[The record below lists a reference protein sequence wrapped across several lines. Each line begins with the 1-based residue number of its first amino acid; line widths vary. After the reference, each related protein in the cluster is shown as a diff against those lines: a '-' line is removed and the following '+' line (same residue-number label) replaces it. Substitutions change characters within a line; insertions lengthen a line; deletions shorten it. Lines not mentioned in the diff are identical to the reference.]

1 MTDHKADIVSQ
12 VQEAFHSKQPQCI
25 TAGNSKNFYG
35 RKIQGTELSLIN
47 HAGITEYEPSEL
59 YIKARSGTP
68 LSEIEKII
76 AAEKQMLPFEPP
88 HFGPTATFGGM
99 TATGLSGPRRVSH
112 GAVRDCILGVE
123 IINGKGEVLQF
134 GGKVMKNVAGYDVS
148 RLMCGAMGTLG
159 VLTSIT
165 VRLNPMPVCEKTIA
179 ISTNCQEAILKM
191 NELARKPIPITAT
204 FYDGSELYIRISGSL
219 STIDKCTEMIGGDE
233 IDKADLFWTN
243 VREHT
248 HEFFFTELPLWRISV
263 PSSTDILNIEG
274 VYVMEWN
281 GALRWYATDAN
292 ADAIRDEADRAGG
305 HACLFR
311 GIDRKD
317 VFHPL
322 AHATRLINLKL
333 KQTFDPAGILNPGK
347 IYAEI

>member
-1 MTDHKADIVSQ
+1 MTDLKTEIVPQ

-25 TAGNSKNFYG
+25 EAGNSKHFYG
-35 RKIQGTELSLIN
+35 REIQGTSLSLLN

-59 YIKARSGTP
+59 YITARSGTF
-68 LSEIEKII
+68 LNEIEQKI
-76 AAEKQMLPFEPP
+76 ANKKQMLPFEPP
-88 HFGPTATFGGM
+88 HFGSTATFGGM
-99 TATGLSGPRRVSH
+99 IATGLSGPRRVSH
-112 GAVRDCILGVE
+112 GAVRDCILGIE

-165 VRLNPMPVCEKTIA
+165 VRLSPIPVCEHTIA
-179 ISTNCQEAILKM
+179 ISVNSQEAILKM
-191 NELARKPIPITAT
+191 NRLANTPIPITAT
-204 FYDGSELYIRISGSL
+204 FYDGSDLYIRISGSL
-219 STIDKCTEMIGGDE
+219 STIEKCTEMIGGNE
-233 IDKADLFWTN
+233 IDRGDIFWTN
-243 VREHT
+243 VREHA
-248 HEFFFTELPLWRISV
+248 HEFFLTELPLWRISV
-263 PSSTDILNIEG
+263 PSCTDTLNIEG
-274 VYVMEWN
+274 DYVMEWN
-281 GALRWYATDAN
+281 GALRWHATETSP
-292 ADAIRDEADRAGG
+292 DAIRAEAERVGG

-322 AHATRLINLKL
+322 IRATQLINRKL

-347 IYAEI
+347 MYAEI

>member
-1 MTDHKADIVSQ
+1 MTDFKTDIVSQ
-12 VQEAFHSKQPQCI
+12 VKEAFHSKQPQCI
-25 TAGNSKNFYG
+25 KAGNSKNFYG
-35 RKIQGTELSLIN
+35 REIQGTALSLLN

-59 YIKARSGTP
+59 FITARSGT
-68 LSEIEKII
+68 LLNEIEQII

-88 HFGPTATFGGM
+88 HFGSTATIGGM
-99 TATGLSGPRRVSH
+99 IATGLSGPRRVSH

-123 IINGKGEVLQF
+123 IINGKGEVLKF

-165 VRLNPMPVCEKTIA
+165 VRLNPIPVCEHTIA
-179 ISTNCQEAILKM
+179 IYMNSHEAILKM
-191 NELARKPIPITAT
+191 NELASSPIPITAT

-219 STIDKCTEMIGGDE
+219 STIEKCTEMIGGDE
-233 IDKADLFWTN
+233 IDKADMFWAN

-248 HEFFFTELPLWRISV
+248 HEFFLTELPLWRISV
-263 PSSTDILNIEG
+263 PSCTDTLSIKG
-274 VYVMEWN
+274 THVMEWN
-281 GALRWYATDAN
+281 GALRWYATKAS
-292 ADAIRDEADRAGG
+292 ADSIRAEAGRAGG

-311 GIDRKD
+311 GINRKD

-322 AHATRLINLKL
+322 TPAIQLINRKL

-347 IYAEI
+347 MYAEI